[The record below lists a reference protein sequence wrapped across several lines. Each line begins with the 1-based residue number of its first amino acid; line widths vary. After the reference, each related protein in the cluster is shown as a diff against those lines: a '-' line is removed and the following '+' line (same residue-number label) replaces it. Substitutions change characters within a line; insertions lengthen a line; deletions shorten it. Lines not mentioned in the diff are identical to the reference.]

1 MSKNSKGVSGE
12 IKIPSSITEEITR
25 NATNLPGLQEKIR
38 NSLGEDISKV
48 LEIILMGAISV
59 DSSDIHIEPEEDKVK
74 IRMRL
79 DGVLHDISTI
89 EKELYYK
96 IVSRIKLLSRVK
108 INIEDRPQDGRF
120 TIWVPEEDLSIEIRM
135 STLPSEYGETI
146 VMRLLDPRK
155 LINLDQLGLRDDL
168 YHLFKKEIEKPN
180 GMIIVTGPTGS
191 GKTTTLYAFL
201 KTINKP
207 DIKIVTIEDP
217 VEYHLEG
224 ISQTRADPSKGYD
237 FASGLRTIVR
247 QDPDVILVGEI
258 RDLETGQISMQAAL
272 TGHLVFSTLHTNDAS
287 GAIARLQALGEKA
300 VNIAPSINMII
311 AQRLVRKVCK
321 SCTKLIEAK
330 EEELNR
336 IKEELKD
343 IKEDVFSIPDTVKL
357 PQNKGCR
364 ECGYTGYRGRAG
376 IFEALII
383 DEEVEELILSSP
395 STSKIKN
402 RAIEKGMITMRQDGV
417 IKVLRGETTME
428 EINRVT

>member
-1 MSKNSKGVSGE
+1 MAKNSKGVSGE
-12 IKIPSSITEEITR
+12 IKIPSPITEEITR
-25 NATNLPGLQEKIR
+25 KINNLPSLQEKIR
-38 NSLGEDISKV
+38 ESLKEDVSKI
-48 LEIILMGAISV
+48 LEIILMGAININ
-59 DSSDIHIEPEEDKVK
+59 SSDVHIEPEEEKVK
-74 IRMRL
+74 IRMRV
-79 DGVLHDISTI
+79 DGVLHDVSVI
-89 EKELYYK
+89 EKELYNK
-96 IVSRIKLLSRVK
+96 IISRIKLLSRVK

-120 TIWVPEEDLSIEIRM
+120 TIWIPEKDLSIEVRM

-168 YHLFKKEIEKPN
+168 HSLFEEEIAKPN

-224 ISQTRADPSKGYD
+224 ISQTRADSSKEYD

-272 TGHLVFSTLHTNDAS
+272 TGHLVFSTLHTNDAP

-321 SCTKLIEAK
+321 SCTKLVEAK
-330 EEELNR
+330 EEELKE
-336 IKEELKD
+336 IKEELKN
-343 IKEDVFSIPDTVKL
+343 IKEDIFSFPETVNL

-364 ECGYTGYRGRAG
+364 ECSYTGYRGRAG
-376 IFEALII
+376 IFEALVI
-383 DEEVEELILSSP
+383 DEEMEEFILSSP

-402 RAIEKGMITMRQDGV
+402 KAIEKGMITMRQDGM
-417 IKVLRGETTME
+417 IKVLKGETTIE
-428 EINRVT
+428 EVNRVT